1 MRYFSIIL
9 FVTFSMSCGTN
20 KTIQHGGTKSAKPTD
35 SILIDRDGNK
45 YSSKQMADGKLW
57 MTSDLKLNLPH
68 SYCYGND
75 ARNCQRYGRL
85 YLWEEAMSGCS
96 LLGDG
101 WRLPSNNDWYQLSK
115 AYAGAND
122 DSVMIRKAAFKSLLT
137 TGNSGFNAVLGG
149 GRSLD
154 STFGRVDAHGFYW
167 TSTEGG
173 TGMAWFANFA
183 KGSQA
188 LYIQSDGEKERAFAV
203 RCVKAL
209 NK

>member
-75 ARNCQRYGRL
+75 ARNCEKYGRL
-85 YLWEEAMSGCS
+85 YLWEEATRGCR
-96 LLGDG
+96 LLGEG
-101 WRLPSNNDWYQLSK
+101 WRLPSNNDWQQLSK
-115 AYAGAND
+115 AYAAAND

-137 TGNSGFNAVLGG
+137 NGNSGFNAVLAG
-149 GRSLD
+149 GRSLEY
-154 STFGRVDAHGFYW
+154 TF
-167 TSTEGG
+167 
-173 TGMAWFANFA
+173 
-183 KGSQA
+183 
-188 LYIQSDGEKERAFAV
+188 
-203 RCVKAL
+203 
-209 NK
+209 